1 MLPIMLRSN
10 AGDDLP
16 SSNTTKRP
24 RDEVDQYL
32 FHLALPFANVEDSPA
47 DA

>member
-1 MLPIMLRSN
+1 MIDGSN
-10 AGDDLP
+10 NVTFWP
-16 SSNTTKRP
+16 SSPPLTKP
-24 RDEVDQYL
+24 EEVDQDL